1 MVAVRPQQKMPL
13 ECQCILLDLTR
24 LPLSSVSCQGN
35 QKAAEMFDPVMVV
48 IYICLEKKIQY
59 IYMCATNYK
68 TRWFLTLV
76 TAWKHCI
83 LSLSPSIERTPSR
96 KHTVCAV
103 TFLKTHCPWAN
114 DGRENC
120 CLNIY
125 STPEMSSSHTQK
137 IPLPDSVF
145 TTNVATKVLQ
155 LLCSIFVSATNLL
168 TL

>member
-1 MVAVRPQQKMPL
+1 MHSVR
-13 ECQCILLDLTR
+13 LDSSSPVICFMSR
-24 LPLSSVSCQGN
+24 EPKGCWNVWPCHGCHIYLSW
-35 QKAAEMFDPVMVV
+35 
-48 IYICLEKKIQY
+48 KKIQY